1 MSRIVAPRSETTAH
15 PAGAAPPTTDADAT
29 TGETTSAIDPA
40 TDATTDAVARSG
52 PGGRPDAGLRV
63 VPVKHWGR
71 WAFSAIVAFVILQ
84 FLWSLAT
91 NPQWQWDV
99 FAEYFFAPSV
109 INGLWLTLGLT
120 VVSGVAGFVLGAV
133 LAVFRLSKS
142 PLLNA
147 AAWWYIWFFRSVPL
161 VVQIL
166 VWYNLGYL
174 YPTLGLGTP
183 FTTDFWIV
191 EFPTTTL
198 ISAFAAAAI
207 GLSLHQAAYSAEII
221 RAGILSVDQGQ
232 LEAAG
237 ALGLPRSIRFFRIT
251 LPQAAR
257 AIVPNAFNE
266 IIGLVKGTSVV
277 FIVAL
282 PELFYTVQVIYNR
295 NQRVIP
301 LLLVAVVWYALITTV
316 LSIAQYYVERRY
328 ARGSVRE
335 LPPTPVQRAV
345 RWGTEQWNR
354 LGDVHTAADPPPAR
368 PAPVATAAAAASDH
382 DRVSAAA
389 AASDQDRVSA
399 AAAAS
404 DHDRTGGAA

>member
-1 MSRIVAPRSETTAH
+1 MSRILARRAETTA
-15 PAGAAPPTTDADAT
+15 PDAAAATDAAAPASSATPGAPAAAVSAPVATSGPTAASAPAGSAGAAD
-29 TGETTSAIDPA
+29 S
-40 TDATTDAVARSG
+40 SG
-52 PGGRPDAGLRV
+52 GHVDAGLRV

-71 WAFSAIVAFVILQ
+71 WVLSALVAFVILQ
-84 FLWSLAT
+84 FLWSLAS

-109 INGLWLTLGLT
+109 IKGLWLTLALT
-120 VVSGVAGFVLGAV
+120 AVSGVIGFVLGAV

-142 PLLNA
+142 PLLNG

-183 FTTDFWIV
+183 FTTDFWLV

-198 ISAFAAAAI
+198 ISAFAAATI

-237 ALGLPRSIRFFRIT
+237 ALGLPRRIRFFRIT

-301 LLLVAVVWYALITTV
+301 LLLVAVVWYALITTI
-316 LSIAQYYVERRY
+316 LSIAQYYVERRF
-328 ARGSVRE
+328 ARGAVRE
-335 LPPTPVQRAV
+335 LPPTPVQRA
-345 RWGTEQWNR
+345 RSWASTQWQR
-354 LGDVHTAADPPPAR
+354 LGDAPAGAPPVASADP
-368 PAPVATAAAAASDH
+368 APTTT
-382 DRVSAAA
+382 
-389 AASDQDRVSA
+389 
-399 AAAAS
+399 
-404 DHDRTGGAA
+404 RTGGAA

>member
-1 MSRIVAPRSETTAH
+1 MSRILARRSDAAEPSTPEA
-15 PAGAAPPTTDADAT
+15 AGAGPDQTAARDREVAAPA
-29 TGETTSAIDPA
+29 EVTTSAAGAP
-40 TDATTDAVARSG
+40 SG
-52 PGGRPDAGLRV
+52 PEAGLKV
-63 VPVKHWGR
+63 IPVKHWGR
-71 WAFSAIVAFVILQ
+71 WVLSAVVAFVIAQ
-84 FLWSLAT
+84 FLWSLAS
-91 NPQWQWDV
+91 NPQWQWNV

-109 INGLWLTLGLT
+109 VNGLWLTLWLT
-120 VVSGVAGFVLGAV
+120 VVAGVAGFVLGAV

-142 PLLNA
+142 PLLNG

-183 FTTDFWIV
+183 FTTDFWLL
-191 EFPTTTL
+191 EFQTTTL

-237 ALGLPRSIRFFRIT
+237 ALGLPRRIRFFRIT

-301 LLLVAVVWYALITTV
+301 LLLVAVVWYALITTI

-328 ARGSVRE
+328 ARGAVRE
-335 LPPTPVQRAV
+335 LPPTPLQRA
-345 RWGTEQWNR
+345 RHWARTQWQR
-354 LGDVHTAADPPPAR
+354 LGEAPDGASPAPPAP
-368 PAPVATAAAAASDH
+368 PAPLAQPAD
-382 DRVSAAA
+382 SAP
-389 AASDQDRVSA
+389 VTT
-399 AAAAS
+399 
-404 DHDRTGGAA
+404 RTGGAA

>member
-1 MSRIVAPRSETTAH
+1 MVAELEAEALRRGYSDVYLTTGPRQPEAVRLYLRSGYEPLFDPSRPAEEIGIHAFRKALVTEGVSRMSRATAH
-15 PAGAAPPTTDADAT
+15 PAGPAAAGSPAVATTATSHGRADAAATAASSTADASPTGAVLAASAAP
-29 TGETTSAIDPA
+29 
-40 TDATTDAVARSG
+40 AV
-52 PGGRPDAGLRV
+52 DHGLKV

-71 WAFSAIVAFVILQ
+71 WIASVVVAFVILQ

-91 NPQWQWDV
+91 NPQWQWNV
-99 FAEYFFAPSV
+99 FAEYFLAPSV
-109 INGLWLTLGLT
+109 LESLVLTLQLT
-120 VVSGVAGFVLGAV
+120 VIAGIVGFALGAV
-133 LAVFRLSKS
+133 LAIFRLSKS

-166 VWYNLGYL
+166 VVQPRLPL
-174 YPTLGLGTP
+174 PDARTRHP
-183 FTTDFWIV
+183 FTTDFWLV

-198 ISAFAAAAI
+198 LSAFAAATI

-232 LEAAG
+232 ARGGRDARAA
-237 ALGLPRSIRFFRIT
+237 APHPLLPIT

-266 IIGLVKGTSVV
+266 VIGLVKGTSVV

-301 LLLVAVVWYALITTV
+301 MLLVAVVWYAIITTV
-316 LSIAQYYVERRY
+316 L
-328 ARGSVRE
+328 
-335 LPPTPVQRAV
+335 
-345 RWGTEQWNR
+345 
-354 LGDVHTAADPPPAR
+354 
-368 PAPVATAAAAASDH
+368 
-382 DRVSAAA
+382 
-389 AASDQDRVSA
+389 
-399 AAAAS
+399 
-404 DHDRTGGAA
+404 

>member
-1 MSRIVAPRSETTAH
+1 MSRIATDRRRDAAAPVPT
-15 PAGAAPPTTDADAT
+15 AGAADGVPTALQPGAPTAGGAAAAPDQVAAPVR
-29 TGETTSAIDPA
+29 PA
-40 TDATTDAVARSG
+40 G
-52 PGGRPDAGLRV
+52 PTPHGLSV

-71 WAFSAIVAFVILQ
+71 WIVSVVVAFLIVQ
-84 FLWSLAT
+84 FLWSLAA
-91 NPQWQWDV
+91 NPKWQWDV

-109 INGLWLTLGLT
+109 LESLVLTLQLT
-120 VVSGVAGFVLGAV
+120 AISGVIGFALGAV
-133 LAVFRLSKS
+133 LAIFRLSKS

-183 FTTDFWIV
+183 FTTDFWLV

-198 ISAFAAAAI
+198 LSAFAAATI

-232 LEAAG
+232 LEAAA
-237 ALGLPRSIRFFRIT
+237 ALALPRRIRFFRIT

-301 LLLVAVVWYALITTV
+301 MLLVAVVWYAVITTV
-316 LSIAQYYVERRY
+316 LSIAQYYVERRF
-328 ARGSVRE
+328 ARGAVRE
-335 LPPTPVQRAV
+335 LPPTPIQRAR
-345 RWGTEQWNR
+345 RWAAEQWRR
-354 LGDVHTAADPPPAR
+354 LGDQAPDAASPPSPTSDAPTAS
-368 PAPVATAAAAASDH
+368 TAAATTA
-382 DRVSAAA
+382 VSATTAA
-389 AASDQDRVSA
+389 
-399 AAAAS
+399 
-404 DHDRTGGAA
+404 DRTGGAA

>member
-1 MSRIVAPRSETTAH
+1 MSRA
-15 PAGAAPPTTDADAT
+15 AGADVVASAEAAAVAGQVASPTAAAAAATGPEASPERPAAGGVPPAPGADAPHGT
-29 TGETTSAIDPA
+29 K
-40 TDATTDAVARSG
+40 
-52 PGGRPDAGLRV
+52 V

-71 WAFSAIVAFVILQ
+71 WVASVLVAFVILQ
-84 FLWSLAT
+84 FLWSLAS
-91 NPQWQWDV
+91 NPKWQWDV
-99 FAEYFFAPSV
+99 FAEYFLAPSV
-109 INGLWLTLGLT
+109 LQSLVLTLQLT
-120 VVSGVAGFVLGAV
+120 VISGVIGFALGAV

-183 FTTDFWIV
+183 FTTDFWLV

-198 ISAFAAAAI
+198 LSAFAAATI

-232 LEAAG
+232 LEAAA
-237 ALGLPRSIRFFRIT
+237 ALGLPRRIRFFRVT

-301 LLLVAVVWYALITTV
+301 LLLVAVVWYAIITTV
-316 LSIAQYYVERRY
+316 LSIAQYYVERRF
-328 ARGSVRE
+328 ARGALRE
-335 LPPTPVQRAV
+335 LPPTPLQRSR
-345 RWGTEQWNR
+345 RWIAEQWRR
-354 LGDVHTAADPPPAR
+354 LGDDGPSDAPPGPSGPPR
-368 PAPVATAAAAASDH
+368 PVVAGASS
-382 DRVSAAA
+382 RQ
-389 AASDQDRVSA
+389 SDQT
-399 AAAAS
+399 
-404 DHDRTGGAA
+404 RTGGAA

>member
-1 MSRIVAPRSETTAH
+1 MSRTIIRHRDESPAAAAAPTSPSGEALRPTATD
-15 PAGAAPPTTDADAT
+15 GAATPQA
-29 TGETTSAIDPA
+29 GGGPA
-40 TDATTDAVARSG
+40 PHA
-52 PGGRPDAGLRV
+52 AGLRV
-63 VPVKHWGR
+63 VPVRHWGR
-71 WAFSAIVAFVILQ
+71 WVLSAGVAFLILQ
-84 FLWSLAT
+84 FLWSLGS
-91 NPQWQWDV
+91 NPKWQWDV
-99 FAEYFFAPSV
+99 FGEYFFAPSV
-109 INGLWLTLGLT
+109 VNGLWLTLWLT

-133 LAVFRLSKS
+133 LAVLRLSKS

-183 FTTDFWIV
+183 FTTDFWLA
-191 EFPTTTL
+191 EFETTTL

-232 LEAAG
+232 TEAAA
-237 ALGLPRSIRFFRIT
+237 ALGLPRRIRFFRIT

-301 LLLVAVVWYALITTV
+301 LLLVAVVWYALITTI
-316 LSIAQYYVERRY
+316 LSIAQYYVERRF
-328 ARGSVRE
+328 ARGALRE
-335 LPPTPVQRAV
+335 LPPTPIQQAR
-345 RWGTEQWNR
+345 RWIGEQWTR
-354 LGDVHTAADPPPAR
+354 LGDAPAADGPPPPGR
-368 PAPVATAAAAASDH
+368 PAAPAPPAAAASDH
-382 DRVSAAA
+382 
-389 AASDQDRVSA
+389 
-399 AAAAS
+399 
-404 DHDRTGGAA
+404 RTGGAA

>member
-1 MSRIVAPRSETTAH
+1 MSRILARRSDAAVPSTPAAPAAGPDTAAPDREGTAPAEVTAPAAG
-15 PAGAAPPTTDADAT
+15 PAGAAGTRH
-29 TGETTSAIDPA
+29 E
-40 TDATTDAVARSG
+40 
-52 PGGRPDAGLRV
+52 AGLKV
-63 VPVKHWGR
+63 IPVKHWGR
-71 WAFSAIVAFVILQ
+71 WVLSAVVAYVILQ
-84 FLWSLAT
+84 FLWSLAS

-109 INGLWLTLGLT
+109 VNGLWLTLWLT
-120 VVSGVAGFVLGAV
+120 VVAGVAGFVLGAV

-142 PLLNA
+142 PLLSG

-183 FTTDFWIV
+183 FTTDFWLL
-191 EFPTTTL
+191 EFQTTTL

-237 ALGLPRSIRFFRIT
+237 ALGLPRRVRFFRIT

-301 LLLVAVVWYALITTV
+301 LLLVAVVWYALITTI

-328 ARGSVRE
+328 ARGAVRE
-335 LPPTPVQRAV
+335 LPPTPLQRA
-345 RWGTEQWNR
+345 RHWARTQWRR
-354 LGDVHTAADPPPAR
+354 LGE
-368 PAPVATAAAAASDH
+368 APGPVTT
-382 DRVSAAA
+382 
-389 AASDQDRVSA
+389 
-399 AAAAS
+399 
-404 DHDRTGGAA
+404 RTGGAA

>member
-1 MSRIVAPRSETTAH
+1 MSGAVRAPVAAADASASALEAARSVPGQVELA
-15 PAGAAPPTTDADAT
+15 AAAPGPERDA
-29 TGETTSAIDPA
+29 
-40 TDATTDAVARSG
+40 ARDDHEG
-52 PGGRPDAGLRV
+52 RGGRGDGRIDAGLRV
-63 VPVKHWGR
+63 VPVRHWGR
-71 WAFSAIVAFVILQ
+71 WIASLVVIFVVLQ
-84 FLWSLAT
+84 FLWSLAS
-91 NPQWQWDV
+91 NPKWEWDV

-109 INGLWLTLGLT
+109 VNGLWLTLWLT
-120 VVSGVAGFVLGAV
+120 VVAGVAGFVLGAL

-147 AAWWYIWFFRSVPL
+147 AAWWYVWFFRSVPL

-174 YPTLGLGTP
+174 YPTIGLGTP
-183 FTTDFWIV
+183 FTTDFWIA
-191 EFPTTTL
+191 EFQTTTL

-237 ALGLPRSIRFFRIT
+237 ALGLPRRIRFFRIT

-266 IIGLVKGTSVV
+266 VIGLVKGTSVV

-316 LSIAQYYVERRY
+316 LSIAQFYVERRF
-328 ARGSVRE
+328 ARGAVRE
-335 LPPTPVQRAV
+335 LPPTPLQQARA
-345 RWGTEQWNR
+345 WAATQWRR
-354 LGDVHTAADPPPAR
+354 LGDTPNGDAPNRDAARGCAAPGTAPPR
-368 PAPVATAAAAASDH
+368 PAPS
-382 DRVSAAA
+382 
-389 AASDQDRVSA
+389 
-399 AAAAS
+399 
-404 DHDRTGGAA
+404 GGAPGPDALRDLRDRHPATTRPGGTA

>member
-15 PAGAAPPTTDADAT
+15 PAGTATPTSDADGA
-29 TGETTSAIDPA
+29 TGEAASASERPA
-40 TDATTDAVARSG
+40 DASADSG
-52 PGGRPDAGLRV
+52 AQAGPAGGRLDAGLRV

-147 AAWWYIWFFRSVPL
+147 AAWWYVWFFRSVPL

-335 LPPTPVQRAV
+335 LPPTPVQRAR
-345 RWGTEQWNR
+345 RWVTEHWNR
-354 LGDVHTAADPPPAR
+354 LGDGHTSAEPPPAR
-368 PAPVATAAAAASDH
+368 PAPARPEPAT
-382 DRVSAAA
+382 SAAA
-389 AASDQDRVSA
+389 AASDQS
-399 AAAAS
+399 
-404 DHDRTGGAA
+404 RTGGAA

>member
-1 MSRIVAPRSETTAH
+1 MSRILARRSETTTD
-15 PAGAAPPTTDADAT
+15 AASVTDAAAVTDAADAT
-29 TGETTSAIDPA
+29 SPGGIDPA
-40 TDATTDAVARSG
+40 TTADADAPADAATTVDSSG
-52 PGGRPDAGLRV
+52 RRDEAGLRV

-71 WAFSAIVAFVILQ
+71 WALSAIVAFVILQ

-109 INGLWLTLGLT
+109 INGLWLTLALT
-120 VVSGVAGFVLGAV
+120 VVSGAVGFVLGAV

-142 PLLNA
+142 PLLA
-147 AAWWYIWFFRSVPL
+147 RRPGGTSGSSGPCRSSCRSSSGTTSDTCTRPSASAPRSP
-161 VVQIL
+161 
-166 VWYNLGYL
+166 
-174 YPTLGLGTP
+174 PTSGS
-183 FTTDFWIV
+183 W
-191 EFPTTTL
+191 
-198 ISAFAAAAI
+198 SSRRRRSSRAFAAATI

-237 ALGLPRSIRFFRIT
+237 ALGLPRRIRFFRIT

-316 LSIAQYYVERRY
+316 LSIAQYYVERRF
-328 ARGSVRE
+328 ARGALRE
-335 LPPTPVQRAV
+335 LPPTPVQRAKAWA
-345 RWGTEQWNR
+345 RTQWQR
-354 LGDVHTAADPPPAR
+354 LGDAPSGAPPAADPAA
-368 PAPVATAAAAASDH
+368 PAPAASADP
-382 DRVSAAA
+382 ALATT
-389 AASDQDRVSA
+389 
-399 AAAAS
+399 
-404 DHDRTGGAA
+404 RTGGAA

>member
-1 MSRIVAPRSETTAH
+1 MTA
-15 PAGAAPPTTDADAT
+15 TAT
-29 TGETTSAIDPA
+29 HH
-40 TDATTDAVARSG
+40 
-52 PGGRPDAGLRV
+52 GLKV

-71 WAFSAIVAFVILQ
+71 WALSALVAFVVLQ
-84 FLWSLAT
+84 FLWSLGA

-99 FAEYFFAPSV
+99 FGEYFFSPSV
-109 INGLWLTLGLT
+109 LNSLLLTLGLT
-120 VVSGVAGFVLGAV
+120 AISGVIGFVLGAV
-133 LAVFRLSKS
+133 LAVFRLTRS

-183 FTTDFWIV
+183 FTTDFWLV

-198 ISAFAAAAI
+198 VSAFAAATI

-232 LEAAG
+232 LEAAA
-237 ALGLPRSIRFFRIT
+237 ALGLPRRVRFFRIV

-301 LLLVAVVWYALITTV
+301 LLLVAVVWYAVITTV
-316 LSIAQYYVERRY
+316 LSIAQYYVERRF
-328 ARGSVRE
+328 ARGTVRE
-335 LPPTPVQRAV
+335 LPPTPIQRAR
-345 RWGTEQWNR
+345 RWIAAAWAG
-354 LGDVHTAADPPPAR
+354 LGDAAAADPPDGPPTASTAPPRTRTPDRTPAASSA
-368 PAPVATAAAAASDH
+368 PAERTEAAADAGLAIALADATRS
-382 DRVSAAA
+382 
-389 AASDQDRVSA
+389 
-399 AAAAS
+399 
-404 DHDRTGGAA
+404 RTGGAK

>member
-1 MSRIVAPRSETTAH
+1 MSRAGAVESARPGAQVDARAAAVEAGTTGAAATGASATEAGTIQ
-15 PAGAAPPTTDADAT
+15 PTPTEATGAGAAVDARDGA
-29 TGETTSAIDPA
+29 SSSPIAH
-40 TDATTDAVARSG
+40 G
-52 PGGRPDAGLRV
+52 PKV

-71 WAFSAIVAFVILQ
+71 WVASVLVAFVILQ
-84 FLWSLAT
+84 FLWSLAS
-91 NPQWQWDV
+91 NPKWQWDV
-99 FAEYFFAPSV
+99 FAEYFLAPSV
-109 INGLWLTLGLT
+109 LESLVLTLQLT
-120 VVSGVAGFVLGAV
+120 VISGAIGFALGAV

-183 FTTDFWIV
+183 FTTDFWLV

-198 ISAFAAAAI
+198 LSAFAAATI

-232 LEAAG
+232 LEAAA
-237 ALGLPRSIRFFRIT
+237 ALGLPRRIRFFRVT

-301 LLLVAVVWYALITTV
+301 MLLVAVVWYAIITTV
-316 LSIAQYYVERRY
+316 LSIAQYYVERRF
-328 ARGSVRE
+328 ARGALRE
-335 LPPTPVQRAV
+335 LPPTPIQRAR
-345 RWGTEQWNR
+345 RWIAEQWRR
-354 LGDVHTAADPPPAR
+354 LGDEQPVDAPPEAVGPE
-368 PAPVATAAAAASDH
+368 PGPLVGASS
-382 DRVSAAA
+382 RQ
-389 AASDQDRVSA
+389 SDQTRS
-399 AAAAS
+399 
-404 DHDRTGGAA
+404 GGAA

>member
-1 MSRIVAPRSETTAH
+1 MSRILARRSETE
-15 PAGAAPPTTDADAT
+15 TTDAA
-29 TGETTSAIDPA
+29 
-40 TDATTDAVARSG
+40 ATTDAAVAASSDTSG
-52 PGGRPDAGLRV
+52 DAPAAATRRPAPAEAPGATTADSSGGHTDAGLRV

-71 WAFSAIVAFVILQ
+71 WVLSAVVAFVILQ
-84 FLWSLAT
+84 FLWSLAS

-109 INGLWLTLGLT
+109 INGLWLTLALT
-120 VVSGVAGFVLGAV
+120 AVSGVIGFVLGAV

-142 PLLNA
+142 PLLNG

-183 FTTDFWIV
+183 FTTDFWLV

-198 ISAFAAAAI
+198 ISAFAAATI

-237 ALGLPRSIRFFRIT
+237 ALGLPRRIRFFRIT

-301 LLLVAVVWYALITTV
+301 LLLVAVVWYALITTI
-316 LSIAQYYVERRY
+316 LSIAQYYVERRF
-328 ARGSVRE
+328 ARGAVRE
-335 LPPTPVQRAV
+335 LPPTPVQRARSWV
-345 RWGTEQWNR
+345 RTQWQR
-354 LGDVHTAADPPPAR
+354 LGDAPTAGAPPAPADAHPAASADP
-368 PAPVATAAAAASDH
+368 AASD
-382 DRVSAAA
+382 DAALA
-389 AASDQDRVSA
+389 TT
-399 AAAAS
+399 
-404 DHDRTGGAA
+404 RTGGAA

>member
-1 MSRIVAPRSETTAH
+1 MSAASADQQTAPGRS
-15 PAGAAPPTTDADAT
+15 
-29 TGETTSAIDPA
+29 TGEIEH
-40 TDATTDAVARSG
+40 
-52 PGGRPDAGLRV
+52 GLKV

-71 WAFSAIVAFVILQ
+71 WVLSAVVAFVILQ
-84 FLWSLAT
+84 FLWSLAS
-91 NPQWQWDV
+91 NEKWQWDV

-109 INGLWLTLGLT
+109 LQSLVLTLQLT
-120 VVSGVAGFVLGAV
+120 VISGVIGFALGAV

-183 FTTDFWIV
+183 FTTDFWLV
-191 EFPTTTL
+191 EFPTTTM
-198 ISAFAAAAI
+198 ISAFAAATI

-232 LEAAG
+232 LEAA
-237 ALGLPRSIRFFRIT
+237 ASLGLPRRIRFFRIT

-301 LLLVAVVWYALITTV
+301 LLLVAVVWYAIITTV
-316 LSIAQYYVERRY
+316 LSVAQYYVERRF
-328 ARGSVRE
+328 ARGAVRE
-335 LPPTPVQRAV
+335 LPPTPIQRS
-345 RWGTEQWNR
+345 RQWISEQWSR
-354 LGDVHTAADPPPAR
+354 LGDNPNQGGGADAAGEPDRQPRAVFVANDEGTHAASVTAPENKDAS
-368 PAPVATAAAAASDH
+368 VNATADASVNAKADAIADALATTAH
-382 DRVSAAA
+382 
-389 AASDQDRVSA
+389 
-399 AAAAS
+399 
-404 DHDRTGGAA
+404 HRTGGTR

>member
-1 MSRIVAPRSETTAH
+1 M
-15 PAGAAPPTTDADAT
+15 
-29 TGETTSAIDPA
+29 
-40 TDATTDAVARSG
+40 
-52 PGGRPDAGLRV
+52 
-63 VPVKHWGR
+63 KHWGR
-71 WAFSAIVAFVILQ
+71 WVLSAVVAFVILQ
-84 FLWSLAT
+84 FLWSLAS

-109 INGLWLTLGLT
+109 INGLWLTLALT
-120 VVSGVAGFVLGAV
+120 AVSGVIGFVLGAV

-142 PLLNA
+142 PLLNG

-183 FTTDFWIV
+183 FTTDFWLV

-198 ISAFAAAAI
+198 ISAFAAATI

-237 ALGLPRSIRFFRIT
+237 ALGLPRRIRFFRIT

-301 LLLVAVVWYALITTV
+301 LLLVAVVWYALITTI
-316 LSIAQYYVERRY
+316 LSIAQYYVERRF
-328 ARGSVRE
+328 ARGARPRAAAHAGAARE
-335 LPPTPVQRAV
+335 GLGAHAVAAPRRRPDRGAPPAPARTPASADPPHPPTP
-345 RWGTEQWNR
+345 
-354 LGDVHTAADPPPAR
+354 PSPR
-368 PAPVATAAAAASDH
+368 PAPEVPH
-382 DRVSAAA
+382 DDARP
-389 AASDQDRVSA
+389 RPPPPP
-399 AAAAS
+399 
-404 DHDRTGGAA
+404 RP

>member
-1 MSRIVAPRSETTAH
+1 MSRTATDPERDAAASGAAAAGATSSV
-15 PAGAAPPTTDADAT
+15 PAGARTDGARAV
-29 TGETTSAIDPA
+29 
-40 TDATTDAVARSG
+40 VAR
-52 PGGRPDAGLRV
+52 PGATEGGAQEPAAPGAPTPHGLSV

-71 WAFSAIVAFVILQ
+71 WIVSVVVAFLIVQ
-84 FLWSLAT
+84 FLWSLAA
-91 NPQWQWDV
+91 NPKWQWNV

-109 INGLWLTLGLT
+109 LESLVLTLQLT
-120 VVSGVAGFVLGAV
+120 AISGVIGFALGAV
-133 LAVFRLSKS
+133 LAIFRLSKS

-183 FTTDFWIV
+183 FTTDFWLV

-198 ISAFAAAAI
+198 LSAFAAATI

-232 LEAAG
+232 LEAAA
-237 ALGLPRSIRFFRIT
+237 ALALPRRIRFFRIT

-301 LLLVAVVWYALITTV
+301 MLLVAVVWYAIITTV
-316 LSIAQYYVERRY
+316 LSIAQYYVERRF
-328 ARGSVRE
+328 ARGAVRE
-335 LPPTPVQRAV
+335 LPPTPIQRAR
-345 RWGTEQWNR
+345 RWGAEQWRR
-354 LGDVHTAADPPPAR
+354 LGDQAPDATSPPSPTAG
-368 PAPVATAAAAASDH
+368 AAAAATTTPTP
-382 DRVSAAA
+382 VA
-389 AASDQDRVSA
+389 
-399 AAAAS
+399 
-404 DHDRTGGAA
+404 DRTGGAA

>member
-1 MSRIVAPRSETTAH
+1 MSRILARRSETTAPDA
-15 PAGAAPPTTDADAT
+15 PA
-29 TGETTSAIDPA
+29 A
-40 TDATTDAVARSG
+40 TDAAAATDVAAGTDAASVTASG
-52 PGGRPDAGLRV
+52 TATAPATTPDATAALTTADSSGHRPDAGLRV

-71 WAFSAIVAFVILQ
+71 WALSAVVAFVILQ
-84 FLWSLAT
+84 FLWSLAS

-109 INGLWLTLGLT
+109 INGLWLTLSLT
-120 VVSGVAGFVLGAV
+120 VVSGVIGFVLGAV

-142 PLLNA
+142 PLLNG

-183 FTTDFWIV
+183 FTTDFWLV

-198 ISAFAAAAI
+198 ISAFAAATI

-237 ALGLPRSIRFFRIT
+237 ALGLPRRIRFFRIT

-301 LLLVAVVWYALITTV
+301 LLLVAVVWYALITTI
-316 LSIAQYYVERRY
+316 LSIAQYYVERRF
-328 ARGSVRE
+328 ARGAVRE
-335 LPPTPVQRAV
+335 LPPTPVQRAKAWA
-345 RWGTEQWNR
+345 RTPWER
-354 LGDVHTAADPPPAR
+354 LGDAPAAGTPPTPATADPAAPAD
-368 PAPVATAAAAASDH
+368 PALVTTRS
-382 DRVSAAA
+382 
-389 AASDQDRVSA
+389 
-399 AAAAS
+399 
-404 DHDRTGGAA
+404 GGAA

>member
-1 MSRIVAPRSETTAH
+1 MSRILARRSETTAPDA
-15 PAGAAPPTTDADAT
+15 PA
-29 TGETTSAIDPA
+29 A
-40 TDATTDAVARSG
+40 TDAAAATDVAAGTDAASVTASG
-52 PGGRPDAGLRV
+52 TATAPATTPDATAALTTADSSGHRPDAGLRV

-71 WAFSAIVAFVILQ
+71 WALSAVVAFVILQ
-84 FLWSLAT
+84 FLWSLAS

-109 INGLWLTLGLT
+109 INGLWLTLSLT
-120 VVSGVAGFVLGAV
+120 VVSGVIGFVLGAV

-142 PLLNA
+142 PLLNG

-183 FTTDFWIV
+183 FTTDFWLV

-198 ISAFAAAAI
+198 ISAFAAATI

-237 ALGLPRSIRFFRIT
+237 ALGLPRRIRFFRIT

-295 NQRVIP
+295 TQQVLP
-301 LLLVAVVWYALITTV
+301 LLLVATVWYVVITSV
-316 LSIAQYYVERRY
+316 LSVFQYYIERHY
-328 ARGSVRE
+328 SRGAVRT
-335 LPPTPVQRAV
+335 LPPTPLQRA
-345 RWGTEQWNR
+345 RRFFSTN
-354 LGDVHTAADPPPAR
+354 AK
-368 PAPVATAAAAASDH
+368 ASEVT
-382 DRVSAAA
+382 R
-389 AASDQDRVSA
+389 
-399 AAAAS
+399 
-404 DHDRTGGAA
+404 

>member
-1 MSRIVAPRSETTAH
+1 MSRILTRRQDDAAPVGAPAAEPASTVERSGIAHGTAAADAVTAAAPR
-15 PAGAAPPTTDADAT
+15 
-29 TGETTSAIDPA
+29 
-40 TDATTDAVARSG
+40 
-52 PGGRPDAGLRV
+52 DAGLRV
-63 VPVKHWGR
+63 VPVRHWGR
-71 WAFSAIVAFVILQ
+71 WILSAAVAFVVLQ
-84 FLWSLAT
+84 FLWSLAS
-91 NPQWQWDV
+91 NPKWQWDV

-109 INGLWLTLGLT
+109 INGLWLTLWLT
-120 VVSGVAGFVLGAV
+120 VVSGIAGFVLGAV

-166 VWYNLGYL
+166 VWFNLGYL
-174 YPTLGLGTP
+174 YPTVGLGTP
-183 FTTDFWIV
+183 FTTDFWLV
-191 EFPTTTL
+191 EFETTTL
-198 ISAFAAAAI
+198 ISAFAAATI

-232 LEAAG
+232 TEAAA
-237 ALGLPRSIRFFRIT
+237 ALGLPRRIRFFRIT

-301 LLLVAVVWYALITTV
+301 LLLVAVVWYALITTI
-316 LSIAQYYVERRY
+316 LSIAQYYIERRF
-328 ARGSVRE
+328 ARGALRE
-335 LPPTPVQRAV
+335 LPPTPIQQAR
-345 RWGTEQWNR
+345 RWAREQWAR
-354 LGDVHTAADPPPAR
+354 LGDTPASADPPDR
-368 PAPVATAAAAASDH
+368 APSAHAAATAATAASDH
-382 DRVSAAA
+382 
-389 AASDQDRVSA
+389 
-399 AAAAS
+399 
-404 DHDRTGGAA
+404 RTGGAA

>member
-1 MSRIVAPRSETTAH
+1 MSRILARRSEGTATLAGAVVAPAPADAPTGAQA
-15 PAGAAPPTTDADAT
+15 AGAVGAEGQPVAAVPPTDAAAPRH
-29 TGETTSAIDPA
+29 E
-40 TDATTDAVARSG
+40 
-52 PGGRPDAGLRV
+52 AGLRV

-71 WAFSAIVAFVILQ
+71 WALSAIVAFVILQ

-91 NPQWQWDV
+91 NPQWQWNV

-183 FTTDFWIV
+183 FTTDFWLL

-237 ALGLPRSIRFFRIT
+237 ALGLPRRIRFFRIT

-301 LLLVAVVWYALITTV
+301 LLLVAVVWYALITTI
-316 LSIAQYYVERRY
+316 LSIAQYHVERRF
-328 ARGSVRE
+328 ARGAVRE
-335 LPPTPVQRAV
+335 LPPTPIQRATSWA
-345 RWGTEQWNR
+345 RIQWQR
-354 LGDVHTAADPPPAR
+354 LGDAPAHGSLT
-368 PAPVATAAAAASDH
+368 PAGAAAASGT
-382 DRVSAAA
+382 
-389 AASDQDRVSA
+389 AST
-399 AAAAS
+399 
-404 DHDRTGGAA
+404 RTGGAA

>member
-15 PAGAAPPTTDADAT
+15 AAGAATPATDADAT
-29 TGETTSAIDPA
+29 TDDTTSASSA
-40 TDATTDAVARSG
+40 TADAVAKSG
-52 PGGRPDAGLRV
+52 PAGGRLDAGLRV

-71 WAFSAIVAFVILQ
+71 WVLSAIVAFVILQ

-120 VVSGVAGFVLGAV
+120 VVAGVAGFVLGAV

-142 PLLNA
+142 PLLGA

-335 LPPTPVQRAV
+335 LPPTPVQRAR
-345 RWGTEQWNR
+345 RWGAEQWNR
-354 LGDVHTAADPPPAR
+354 LGDAHTAAAPPPPAQ
-368 PAPVATAAAAASDH
+368 PEPVVTAAAAASD
-382 DRVSAAA
+382 
-389 AASDQDRVSA
+389 QY
-399 AAAAS
+399 
-404 DHDRTGGAA
+404 RTGGAA

>member
-1 MSRIVAPRSETTAH
+1 MSRILARRSEAAEPTTPAGH
-15 PAGAAPPTTDADAT
+15 STQPDQTDDLARAGAARTEA
-29 TGETTSAIDPA
+29 SVPA
-40 TDATTDAVARSG
+40 GGSGGTPAR
-52 PGGRPDAGLRV
+52 REAGLKV

-71 WAFSAIVAFVILQ
+71 WVLSAIVAFVILQ
-84 FLWSLAT
+84 FLWSLAS
-91 NPQWQWDV
+91 NPQWQWNV

-109 INGLWLTLGLT
+109 VNGLWLTLWLT
-120 VVSGVAGFVLGAV
+120 VVAGAAGFVLGGV

-183 FTTDFWIV
+183 FTTDFWLL
-191 EFPTTTL
+191 EFQTTTL

-237 ALGLPRSIRFFRIT
+237 ALGLPRRIRFFRIT

-301 LLLVAVVWYALITTV
+301 LLLVAVVWYALITTI
-316 LSIAQYYVERRY
+316 LSIAQFYVERRY
-328 ARGSVRE
+328 ARGAVRE
-335 LPPTPVQRAV
+335 LPPTPVQRAKAWA
-345 RWGTEQWNR
+345 RTQWQR
-354 LGDVHTAADPPPAR
+354 LGETPDGASPASPRPAFPAPPAES
-368 PAPVATAAAAASDH
+368 APVTT
-382 DRVSAAA
+382 
-389 AASDQDRVSA
+389 
-399 AAAAS
+399 
-404 DHDRTGGAA
+404 RTGGAA

>member
-1 MSRIVAPRSETTAH
+1 MSRILARRSETTATD
-15 PAGAAPPTTDADAT
+15 AAAARDGAAEADAAT
-29 TGETTSAIDPA
+29 ATTSPGVELAPVATVDAPAAAAIVGSSGHH
-40 TDATTDAVARSG
+40 TDV
-52 PGGRPDAGLRV
+52 GLRV
-63 VPVKHWGR
+63 LPVKHWGR
-71 WAFSAIVAFVILQ
+71 WALSAVVAFVILQ
-84 FLWSLAT
+84 FLWSLAS

-109 INGLWLTLGLT
+109 INGLWLTLSLT
-120 VVSGVAGFVLGAV
+120 VVSGVIGFVLGAV

-142 PLLNA
+142 PLLNG

-183 FTTDFWIV
+183 FTTDFWLV
-191 EFPTTTL
+191 EFSTTTL
-198 ISAFAAAAI
+198 ISAFAAATI

-237 ALGLPRSIRFFRIT
+237 ALGLPRRIRFFRIT

-316 LSIAQYYVERRY
+316 LSIAQYYVERRF
-328 ARGSVRE
+328 ARGALRE
-335 LPPTPVQRAV
+335 LPPTPVQRA
-345 RWGTEQWNR
+345 RAWARTQWQR
-354 LGDVHTAADPPPAR
+354 LGDAPSGAPPAE
-368 PAPVATAAAAASDH
+368 PVST
-382 DRVSAAA
+382 
-389 AASDQDRVSA
+389 
-399 AAAAS
+399 
-404 DHDRTGGAA
+404 RTGGAA

>member
-1 MSRIVAPRSETTAH
+1 MSAVLGAH
-15 PAGAAPPTTDADAT
+15 ATEADAA
-29 TGETTSAIDPA
+29 GTTSAA
-40 TDATTDAVARSG
+40 GAGGSAGSGHDASG
-52 PGGRPDAGLRV
+52 ASGSGTGSGHGHVDAGLRV
-63 VPVKHWGR
+63 VPVRHWGR
-71 WAFSAIVAFVILQ
+71 WIASAVVVFIVLQ
-84 FLWSLAT
+84 LLWSLAS
-91 NPQWQWDV
+91 NPKWEWDV

-109 INGLWLTLGLT
+109 VNGLVLTLWLT
-120 VVSGVAGFVLGAV
+120 VVAGVAGFVLGAV

-147 AAWWYIWFFRSVPL
+147 AAWWYVWFFRSVPL

-174 YPTLGLGTP
+174 YPTIGLGTP

-191 EFPTTTL
+191 EYPTTIM

-237 ALGLPRSIRFFRIT
+237 ALGLPRRIRFFRIT

-295 NQRVIP
+295 NTRVIP
-301 LLLVAVVWYALITTV
+301 LLLVAVVWYALITTI
-316 LSIAQYYVERRY
+316 LSIAQFYVERRY
-328 ARGSVRE
+328 ARGTVRE
-335 LPPTPVQRAV
+335 LPPTPVQRARAWV
-345 RWGTEQWNR
+345 GTQWRR
-354 LGDVHTAADPPPAR
+354 LGDQPPERDAG
-368 PAPVATAAAAASDH
+368 PAPDREPQPATT
-382 DRVSAAA
+382 
-389 AASDQDRVSA
+389 
-399 AAAAS
+399 
-404 DHDRTGGAA
+404 RTGGAA